1 MNGFIDKHK
10 MESAFVHDHTAH
22 HEAGKITSIAGH
34 QQPPPGFVRTGM
46 LLYSEGGIRRFFKGL
61 LLNWI
66 KVIDKLHV
74 RVGGGEQARHMRVR
88 SVGAAAA
95 CAALRVVRR

>member
-1 MNGFIDKHK
+1 MAAQGGPAEWYAALPPITKAWFT
-10 MESAFVHDHTAH
+10 SA
-22 HEAGKITSIAGH
+22 IL
-34 QQPPPGFVRTGM
+34 TGVAAK
-46 LLYSEGGIRRFFKGL
+46 LEILDYKLL

-74 RVGGGEQARHMRVR
+74 RVGGEEQARHMRVR

-95 CAALRVVRR
+95 CAALRAVRR